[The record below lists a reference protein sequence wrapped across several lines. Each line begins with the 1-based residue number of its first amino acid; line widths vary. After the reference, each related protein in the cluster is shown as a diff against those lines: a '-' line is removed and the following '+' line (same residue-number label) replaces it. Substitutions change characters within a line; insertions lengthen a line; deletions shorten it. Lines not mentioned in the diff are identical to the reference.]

1 MEAQLRVIEIKIIE
15 LRDNIKDQNQGLFY
29 LTITIYKTLLQ
40 TAQTEKKNR
49 RFPCSKLKV
58 SARTL
63 ITVFCVST
71 IHYINKQKHEKL
83 CTQDLLYQTF
93 SIMLTFRLSVA

>member
-1 MEAQLRVIEIKIIE
+1 MKLTRMKLTIQSNVKECQFIKEIRMEAQLRVIEIKIIG

-49 RFPCSKLKV
+49 RFPCSKLQQFRV
-58 SARTL
+58 IRDHL
-63 ITVFCVST
+63 
-71 IHYINKQKHEKL
+71 
-83 CTQDLLYQTF
+83 TQN
-93 SIMLTFRLSVA
+93 A